1 MTVTKVNVRHS
12 RTRLTSAIF
21 HESIIQLVRV
31 PPLSSASVADRNEP
45 GESLVKN
52 VQIKTERER
61 EKEKKAASYSA
72 NLSGYSFSLVALVPV
87 SLAGLHKFPAP
98 AKDGNFPRDSVDV
111 NVSRSLREKRLVEND
126 WSKTYFPTKAL
137 ASNFARLKNKRKKKE
152 KEKTQNVLAIGNT
165 LPALQG

>member
-1 MTVTKVNVRHS
+1 M
-12 RTRLTSAIF
+12 
-21 HESIIQLVRV
+21 RV

-52 VQIKTERER
+52 VQIKTERKRERER
-61 EKEKKAASYSA
+61 EKKKAASYSA

-137 ASNFARLKNKRKKKE
+137 ASNFARSKTKRKKKE
-152 KEKTQNVLAIGNT
+152 KKRKRRNT
-165 LPALQG
+165 KCPRDR